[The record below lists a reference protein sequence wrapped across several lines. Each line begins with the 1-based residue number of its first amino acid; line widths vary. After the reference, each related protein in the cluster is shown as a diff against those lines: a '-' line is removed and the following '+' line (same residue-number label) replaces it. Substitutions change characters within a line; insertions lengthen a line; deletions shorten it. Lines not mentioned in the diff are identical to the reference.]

1 MIPKIIHYC
10 WFGGNDK
17 PELVE
22 QCIQSWKRICP
33 DYKLMEWNE
42 SNFNVN
48 CIPYVSDAYADQKWA
63 FVSNYARLYIIYN
76 YGGIYL
82 DTDVLLHHS
91 LDKLLIYDCWL
102 ASDDVRYISTGL
114 GFGAKKGHPLI
125 KCMMDAHREYKYPF
139 GTNVTRDTPI
149 VERELPQWKKSN
161 KSQQIDDILLIGLND
176 YGKYAK
182 HLYTYTWADE
192 TTQKNR
198 KAEIIKGK
206 NSQLSVKIL
215 WKIKCFVRSPKIISY
230 FDSKRGYKR
239 EKIYTFLAYDLLDC
253 GLLYYIKRTIH
264 KFFKK
269 HDG

>member
-1 MIPKIIHYC
+1 M
-10 WFGGNDK
+10 
-17 PELVE
+17 
-22 QCIQSWKRICP
+22 
-33 DYKLMEWNE
+33 
-42 SNFNVN
+42 
-48 CIPYVSDAYADQKWA
+48 
-63 FVSNYARLYIIYN
+63 
-76 YGGIYL
+76 

-125 KCMMDAHREYKYPF
+125 KCMMDAYREYKYPF

-215 WKIKCFVRSPKIISY
+215 WKIKCFVRSPKIISC
-230 FDSKRGYKR
+230 FDSKRGISAKKNIHSSHMICWIVAFCIILNELY
-239 EKIYTFLAYDLLDC
+239 INFLRNMTA
-253 GLLYYIKRTIH
+253 
-264 KFFKK
+264 K
-269 HDG
+269 HEIINYCTDI